1 MRKIKVT
8 LSFCLIIT
16 SIIGQQKPVDIA
28 DLTIKINAMGS
39 KDLFYGF
46 AEGDE
51 IIFNFEELKG
61 KTLKEVKI
69 IELPNNTKFL
79 DYKTSITIDKKI
91 NVSKTSV
98 YQFKFNNGSLTAKT
112 FKVRIQRIP
121 KNESTISFN
130 TNWQWKT
137 VYDTNY
143 VAYTKD
149 SLVGYDTSYIT
160 KNKKELVKVD
170 TLISELFTKN
180 ERVHSETAIGK
191 TQYAYL
197 NVNLPVNSY
206 SPNSFN
212 PYQST
217 ELISWSYWVG
227 VGQNAKDEY
236 NKSNSSFKS
245 GISAISSISGYGA
258 LASLALNGVSMI
270 SSPNVGD
277 NVQYKFVSYRN
288 GVKSIFDSGNG
299 ISATGRNTSLLQG
312 GFTIELFNDNFRDGI
327 DVEVKVVCVQIRKTW
342 ENKKITEQLVKPRY
356 IKLNKTRMVINSKEI
371 RVNVQN

>member
-1 MRKIKVT
+1 M
-8 LSFCLIIT
+8 
-16 SIIGQQKPVDIA
+16 
-28 DLTIKINAMGS
+28 
-39 KDLFYGF
+39 
-46 AEGDE
+46 
-51 IIFNFEELKG
+51 
-61 KTLKEVKI
+61 KI

-356 IKLNKTRMVINSKEI
+356 IKLNKTRMVVNSKEI

>member
-160 KNKKELVKVD
+160 KKTKK
-170 TLISELFTKN
+170 
-180 ERVHSETAIGK
+180 
-191 TQYAYL
+191 
-197 NVNLPVNSY
+197 
-206 SPNSFN
+206 
-212 PYQST
+212 
-217 ELISWSYWVG
+217 
-227 VGQNAKDEY
+227 
-236 NKSNSSFKS
+236 
-245 GISAISSISGYGA
+245 
-258 LASLALNGVSMI
+258 SL
-270 SSPNVGD
+270 
-277 NVQYKFVSYRN
+277 
-288 GVKSIFDSGNG
+288 
-299 ISATGRNTSLLQG
+299 
-312 GFTIELFNDNFRDGI
+312 
-327 DVEVKVVCVQIRKTW
+327 
-342 ENKKITEQLVKPRY
+342 
-356 IKLNKTRMVINSKEI
+356 
-371 RVNVQN
+371 